1 VIAILADTS
10 ALTSAFVIRL
20 LYNLNMLTKQEALTS
35 LNEISALRD
44 WYGGVL
50 ETISQRY
57 FEEH

>member
-50 ETISQRY
+50 ETIS
-57 FEEH
+57 

>member
-1 VIAILADTS
+1 MIAILADTC

-20 LYNLNMLTKQEALTS
+20 LYNLNMLTKQEALTL

-50 ETISQRY
+50 ETIS
-57 FEEH
+57 